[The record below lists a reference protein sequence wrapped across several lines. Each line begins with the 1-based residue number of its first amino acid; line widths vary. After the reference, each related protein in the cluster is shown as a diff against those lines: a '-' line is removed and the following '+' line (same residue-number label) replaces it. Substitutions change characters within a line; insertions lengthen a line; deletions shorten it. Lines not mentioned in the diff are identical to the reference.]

1 MIRTYKE
8 KAQMRSI
15 KLTTGVAAAS
25 ALLALAPAAASASH
39 RHAANGPSRRSAA
52 GCRVTLQVA
61 PRLLYA
67 GGKVTA
73 SGRLSCLGT
82 GPVEGQTVTLY
93 QGSVVTPGYSAVGT
107 ATTEKTGAYKIEDLT
122 PLTANSRFYAV
133 ADGAQSD
140 YRSVKVAAL
149 VELKG
154 PAENVQLQAGLRTG
168 RRNRVTFTGTVSP
181 ADVGSLVI
189 LQRQD
194 ALTGNEWHRIGSGVV
209 TAGPSSSVGVFSIT
223 HRFLVPGDANIRVL
237 LRSHLRNA
245 ASPSNPLTY
254 EISQAQN
261 ASLTINSSADPI
273 TFGQPVTISG
283 VAAGAA
289 NTLVTLLART
299 IHQVGFA
306 PVAEVKTNGTG
317 DYEFPA
323 QSPIDNTFYEV
334 KAANGH
340 TSALLYEGVRNVIT
354 AAVFPPGMSVEVG
367 QTLKFSGSV
376 SPERAEHVIYL
387 ERENALGT
395 AFHVEQV
402 STIQSGSVFLIE
414 HTVYEAG
421 TSVFRLRI
429 PGDPQNG
436 GGISQT
442 FTIQIKPASSAAA
455 LPPETPSNT
464 TLPPE
469 GQV

>member
-1 MIRTYKE
+1 
-8 KAQMRSI
+8 MRSI
-15 KLTTGVAAAS
+15 KLTAVVAAAS
-25 ALLALAPAAASASH
+25 TLLALAPATASANH
-39 RHAANGPSRRSAA
+39 RHATNGPSRRSAA

-93 QGSVVTPGYSAVGT
+93 QGSVVTPGYSAAGT
-107 ATTEKTGAYKIEDLT
+107 AKTEKTGAYQIETLT
-122 PLTANSRFYAV
+122 PLTANSRFYVV

-140 YRSVKVAAL
+140 YRSVKVAAV

-168 RRNRVTFTGTVSP
+168 RRNRVTFTGTVTP
-181 ADVGSLVI
+181 ADVGALVI

-223 HRFLVPGDANIRVL
+223 HRFLVPGDADIRVL
-237 LRSHLRNA
+237 LRSPFRNA
-245 ASPSNPLTY
+245 PTPSNFLTY

-261 ASLTINSSADPI
+261 ASLTIKSSADPI

-289 NTLVTLLART
+289 NMPVTLLART
-299 IHQVGFA
+299 AHQGGFA

-317 DYEFPA
+317 GYEFPA

-334 KAANGH
+334 KGNGRI
-340 TSALLYEGVRNVIT
+340 SAVLYEAVRNVIT
-354 AAVFPPGMSVEVG
+354 ASVLPPGPSVEVG
-367 QTLKFSGSV
+367 QTLKFSGNV
-376 SPERAEHVIYL
+376 SPERVGHVIYL

-402 STIQSGSVFLIE
+402 STIQTGSVFLIE

-421 TSVFRLRI
+421 TSVFRVRI

-442 FTIQIKPASSAAA
+442 FTIQITPASSAAA
-455 LPPETPSNT
+455 LPPETPGNT

>member
-1 MIRTYKE
+1 
-8 KAQMRSI
+8 MRSI
-15 KLTTGVAAAS
+15 KLTTVVAAAS

-39 RHAANGPSRRSAA
+39 RHAANRPSRRSAA

-61 PRLLYA
+61 PRLMYA
-67 GGKVTA
+67 NGKVTA
-73 SGRLSCLGT
+73 SGRLSCLGS

-93 QGSVVTPGYSAVGT
+93 QGSVVTSGYSVAGT
-107 ATTEKTGAYKIEDLT
+107 ATTEKTGAYKIEDPT
-122 PLTANSRFYAV
+122 PLTADSRFYAV
-133 ADGAQSD
+133 ADGAQSQ

-181 ADVGSLVI
+181 ADVGALVI

-223 HRFLVPGDANIRVL
+223 HRFFVPGDANIRVL
-237 LRSHLRNA
+237 LRSPFRNA
-245 ASPSNPLTY
+245 PTPSNFLTY

-261 ASLTINSSADPI
+261 ESLTIKSSADPI

-289 NTLVTLLART
+289 NTPVTLLART
-299 IHQVGFA
+299 AHQAGFG
-306 PVAEVKTNGTG
+306 PVAEVKTNATG
-317 DYEFPA
+317 GYEFPA
-323 QSPIDNTFYEV
+323 QSPVANTFYEV
-334 KAANGH
+334 KGNGRL
-340 TSALLYEGVRNVIT
+340 SAVLYEAVRNVIT
-354 AAVFPPGMSVEVG
+354 ASVLPGLSVEVG
-367 QTLKFSGSV
+367 QTLKFSGNV
-376 SPERAEHVIYL
+376 SPERVGHVIYL

-402 STIQSGSVFLIE
+402 STIQAGSVFSIE

-421 TSVFRLRI
+421 TSVFRVRI

-442 FTIQIKPASSAAA
+442 FTIQITPASSAAA
-455 LPPETPSNT
+455 LPPETPGNT

>member
-1 MIRTYKE
+1 
-8 KAQMRSI
+8 MRSI
-15 KLTTGVAAAS
+15 KLTTVVAAAS

-39 RHAANGPSRRSAA
+39 RHAASRPSRRSAA

-61 PRLLYA
+61 PRLMYA
-67 GGKVTA
+67 NGKVIA

-93 QGSVVTPGYSAVGT
+93 QGSVVAPGYSVAGT
-107 ATTEKTGAYKIEDLT
+107 VTTEKTGAYKIEDAT
-122 PLTANSRFYAV
+122 PLTADSRFYAV
-133 ADGAQSD
+133 ADGAQSQ

-168 RRNRVTFTGTVSP
+168 RRNRVTFTGTVTP
-181 ADVGSLVI
+181 ADVGALVI

-223 HRFLVPGDANIRVL
+223 HRFLVPGDADIRVL
-237 LRSHLRNA
+237 LRSPFRNA
-245 ASPSNPLTY
+245 PTPSNFLTY

-261 ASLTINSSADPI
+261 ASLTIKSSTDPI

-289 NTLVTLLART
+289 NVPVTLLART
-299 IHQVGFA
+299 AHQSGFG
-306 PVAEVKTNGTG
+306 PVAEVKTNATG
-317 DYEFPA
+317 GYEFPA
-323 QSPIDNTFYEV
+323 QSPVDNTFYEV
-334 KAANGH
+334 KGNGR
-340 TSALLYEGVRNVIT
+340 TSAVLYEAVRNVIT
-354 AAVFPPGMSVEVG
+354 ASVLPGLSVEVG
-367 QTLKFSGSV
+367 QTLKFSGNV
-376 SPERAEHVIYL
+376 SPERVGHVIYL

-402 STIQSGSVFLIE
+402 STIQPGSVFSIE

-421 TSVFRLRI
+421 TSVFRVRI

-436 GGISQT
+436 GGVSQT
-442 FTIQIKPASSAAA
+442 FTIQITPASSAAA
-455 LPPETPSNT
+455 LTPETPGNT

>member
-1 MIRTYKE
+1 
-8 KAQMRSI
+8 MRSI
-15 KLTTGVAAAS
+15 KLTTVVAAAS
-25 ALLALAPAAASASH
+25 MLLALAPAAASAGH
-39 RHAANGPSRRSAA
+39 RHAGHRPSRRSAA

-61 PRLLYA
+61 PRLMYA
-67 GGKVTA
+67 GGTVTA
-73 SGRLSCLGT
+73 SGRLSCLGS

-93 QGSVVTPGYSAVGT
+93 QGSVVTPGYSVVGT
-107 ATTEKTGAYKIEDLT
+107 ATTEKTGAYKIEGPT

-133 ADGAQSD
+133 ADGAQSA
-140 YRSVKVAAL
+140 YRSVKVAAQ

-181 ADVGSLVI
+181 ADIGALVI

-209 TAGPSSSVGVFSIT
+209 TAGTNPAVGSFSIT

-237 LRSHLRNA
+237 LRSPLRNA
-245 ASPSNPLTY
+245 PTPSNFLTY

-261 ASLTINSSADPI
+261 ASLTIDSSADPI

-283 VAAGAA
+283 VAAGAP
-289 NTLVTLLART
+289 NGLVTLLART
-299 IHQVGFA
+299 AHQGGFG
-306 PVAEVKTNGTG
+306 PVAEAKTNGTG
-317 DYEFPA
+317 GYEFPA
-323 QSPIDNTFYEV
+323 QSPVENTFYEV
-334 KAANGH
+334 KDSNGR
-340 TSALLYEGVRNVIT
+340 TSAVLYEAVRNVIT
-354 AAVFPPGMSVEVG
+354 ATVSPGLSVEVG
-367 QTLKFSGSV
+367 QTLKFSGNV
-376 SPERAEHVIYL
+376 TPERVGHVIYL

-402 STIQSGSVFLIE
+402 STIQPGSVFVIE

-421 TSVFRLRI
+421 TSVFRVRI

-436 GGISQT
+436 GGVSQT
-442 FTIQIKPASSAAA
+442 FTIQITPASSASA
-455 LPPETPSNT
+455 LTPEAPGNT

>member
-1 MIRTYKE
+1 
-8 KAQMRSI
+8 MRSI
-15 KLTTGVAAAS
+15 KLTTVFAAAS
-25 ALLALAPAAASASH
+25 ALLALAPAAASAH
-39 RHAANGPSRRSAA
+39 HGHHFKPSRGSAA
-52 GCRVTLQVA
+52 ACRVTLQVA
-61 PRLLYA
+61 PRLVYA

-73 SGRLSCLGT
+73 SGRLSCT
-82 GPVEGQTVTLY
+82 SSGPVEGQTVTLY
-93 QGSVVTPGYSAVGT
+93 QGSVVTPGYSVAGT
-107 ATTEKTGAYKIEDLT
+107 ATTEKTGAYKIETAT

-133 ADGAQSD
+133 ADSAQSP
-140 YRSVKVAAL
+140 YRSVKVAAQ

-181 ADVGSLVI
+181 ADIGAQVI

-194 ALTGNEWHRIGSGVV
+194 ALTGNEWHRIGSGLVV
-209 TAGPSSSVGVFSIT
+209 TGPSPTVGSFSIT

-237 LRSHLRNA
+237 LRSQRRNA
-245 ASPSNPLTY
+245 STPSNFLTY

-261 ASLTINSSADPI
+261 ASLTIKSSADPI

-289 NTLVTLLART
+289 NTPVTLLAHT
-299 IHQVGFA
+299 AHQGGFG
-306 PVAEVKTNGTG
+306 PVAEATTNATG
-317 DYEFPA
+317 GYEFPV
-323 QSPIDNTFYEV
+323 QSPVDNTFYEV
-334 KAANGH
+334 KGNGR
-340 TSALLYEGVRNVIT
+340 TSAVLYEAVRNVIT
-354 AAVFPPGMSVEVG
+354 ASVSPGLSVEVG
-367 QTLKFSGSV
+367 QTLKFSGNV
-376 SPERAEHVIYL
+376 SPERVGHVIYL

-395 AFHVEQV
+395 AFRVEQV
-402 STIQSGSVFLIE
+402 STIQPGSVFSIE

-421 TSVFRLRI
+421 TSVLRVRI

-436 GGISQT
+436 GGISET
-442 FTIQIKPASSAAA
+442 FTIQVTPASSANS
-455 LPPETPSNT
+455 LPPEAPGNT